1 MDIHS
6 WIMDK
11 SITESNKINLSYL
24 TRRSVYIC
32 LVDNWLAEIMFL
44 YLFRYEKMKNVMI

>member
-11 SITESNKINLSYL
+11 
-24 TRRSVYIC
+24 SVYIC
-32 LVDNWLAEIMFL
+32 LVDNWLAEIMLL
-44 YLFRYEKMKNVMI
+44 YLFRYEIMKNVMI

>member
-11 SITESNKINLSYL
+11 SITESNKIDYIYL
-24 TRRSVYIC
+24 TR
-32 LVDNWLAEIMFL
+32 
-44 YLFRYEKMKNVMI
+44 LFTYVSSTIG